1 MLLFAEC
8 LMQLTPTICARTHHN
23 MTVTIPF
30 AFLLLP
36 PYDVNDRP
44 CG

>member
-8 LMQLTPTICARTHHN
+8 LMQLTPTICARWHHS
-23 MTVTIPF
+23 MTVTNPF
-30 AFLLLP
+30 VFLLLLSH
-36 PYDVNDRP
+36 DVNDRP